1 MICAVDVILHSDA
14 IGSTDLIGCRCGIR
28 FFSNSAPAFFL
39 FRSGRAADQEW
50 VGAERG
56 KKPFSHPASPG
67 TNRIISGKVH
77 ADA

>member
-28 FFSNSAPAFFL
+28 FFSNSAPAFFC
-39 FRSGRAADQEW
+39 SGPAGAADQEW
-50 VGAERG
+50 VGAKRG
-56 KKPFSHPASPG
+56 KKPFSHPAGPG